1 MSKLSIWDILGYKEQ
16 TMSENLEQKMVRE
29 YRRIEALYITAKR
42 HHLRDTMLHM
52 LIAMNTL
59 AGVLGYEPKTTND

>member
-1 MSKLSIWDILGYKEQ
+1 
-16 TMSENLEQKMVRE
+16 MSENLEQKMVHE

-59 AGVLGYEPKTTND
+59 AGVLGYEPKTTKD